1 MGKDRPMSA
10 DEARGGED
18 RILTLAQAAKVVPLS
33 EQTLRREAR
42 KGDGPF
48 VKVANRWMVY
58 EAELHAWVR
67 SHKPRQRRSG
77 DDLDPMP
84 MPRRLRGG
92 GSLRD
97 EVADYR
103 RQRGQT

>member
-1 MGKDRPMSA
+1 VSDS
-10 DEARGGED
+10 
-18 RILTLAQAAKVVPLS
+18 ILTLAQAADVVPLS
-33 EQTLRREAR
+33 EKTLRREAR

-48 VKVANRWMVY
+48 LKVANRWMVY

-67 SHKPRQRRSG
+67 THKPRQRRNG

-84 MPRRLRGG
+84 PPRRLGGG

-103 RQRGQT
+103 ARRAG